1 MPEPQVILLVEDR
14 DDDVVLILRAFKQ
27 ANLPTPIHVVR
38 HGEEA
43 IHYLAGKGKYAVRSE
58 YPLPTL
64 VLLDLKMP
72 LVDGFEVLRWIRSQ
86 PGLSSLLVIVLTSS
100 EQMRDVNRAYQ
111 LGANSF
117 LIKPMDFENAT
128 TLSQM
133 IYDYWLRA
141 NQPPETS
148 RPGTRE
154 SDRENN
160 PHLQADSG
168 SGGRDLK

>member
-14 DDDVVLILRAFKQ
+14 EDDVVLILKAFRQ
-27 ANLPTPIHVVR
+27 ANLSTPIHVVR

-72 LVDGFEVLRWIRSQ
+72 LVDGFEVLRWIRTQ
-86 PGLSSLLVIVLTSS
+86 PSLSSLLVVVLTSS

-133 IYDYWLRA
+133 IHEYWLGTNTA
-141 NQPPETS
+141 PTTS
-148 RPGTRE
+148 RPGAPESKRE
-154 SDRENN
+154 SN
-160 PHLQADSG
+160 HHS
-168 SGGRDLK
+168 